1 LSNLTSGT
9 NYVTITGLS
18 NVKLSNNTVQTINI
32 NISTVSTPLLQ
43 RVVFTIGE
51 INSTSFTI
59 TEKTTPVGS
68 EGQIILNVNGLI
80 IDNSA
85 IFLASLVGVGNSA
98 TPPYI

>member
-1 LSNLTSGT
+1 
-9 NYVTITGLS
+9 
-18 NVKLSNNTVQTINI
+18 
-32 NISTVSTPLLQ
+32 LQ

-59 TEKTTPVGS
+59 TEKTTPGS